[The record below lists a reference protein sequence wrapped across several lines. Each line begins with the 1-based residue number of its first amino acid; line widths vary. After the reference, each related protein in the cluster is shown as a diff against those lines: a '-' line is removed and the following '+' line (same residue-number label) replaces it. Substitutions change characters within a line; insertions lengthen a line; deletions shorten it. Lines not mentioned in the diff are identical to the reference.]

1 LARGDDIYTFSH
13 GIEKRKK
20 VFLGICQTR
29 KRCAGWAARM
39 RPAYRRGRPGPIAC
53 RFQGRWWP
61 GRAGYIVL
69 GVLE

>member
-1 LARGDDIYTFSH
+1 MIFTHSH

-20 VFLGICQTR
+20 VFLGIF
-29 KRCAGWAARM
+29 KPVNAAGWVARM
-39 RPAYRRGRPGPIAC
+39 RPAYRRVRPTPSPG
-53 RFQGRWWP
+53 FQGRWWP